1 MTGYNWE
8 KIIKDFNA
16 NSSILDSIKD
26 KADEFIK
33 SYEDHAEW
41 KAGWGHDF
49 VCDYCSGTLIFDPLK
64 RGVYTCSVC
73 KKENKGDH
81 KDWAWTSSYRGT
93 SCAYVKYAGM
103 FYNITKQEMYLEY
116 IRKVM
121 NFLTDNYYKF
131 EAYAP
136 NLRFLGRYT
145 GIGLSDAA
153 NTMSLLYGI
162 DAAQDHLTKTELN
175 KWHKGFFT
183 PQADMFDF
191 FSNKIYNIP
200 LWQKVSEANI
210 GVFFNDKAIIDRAFY
225 SRFGILDQ
233 LRRGVTKD
241 GMWFETSTGYH
252 FFGLAATA
260 ELALLSIRNGLYIP
274 EHEELMDILESQF
287 MFPLK
292 IMFRDGSIA
301 NPCDSGLDMNIFK
314 YQNAYVKACALFD
327 NPNFKQVLGFIKR
340 KKELPITFDEIL
352 YGVEYEEGDELPD
365 FSSNNFEDSFCGIIK
380 NDIAEVYLKTGI
392 KTICHSHPD
401 VMTMEMAFY
410 GELISKDIGSA
421 GYSSEIFS
429 EWQHKT
435 IAHNTVIVNR
445 TDQTYT
451 PVGEGIWP
459 EGIIEY
465 YDKHHIK
472 AKSKNVYEC
481 VDYTRELKLENNR
494 VYDYFTVKA
503 VDTLELD
510 YAFYCKGKC
519 IIDAPYE
526 EVDKIGDSEGY
537 QHLFDIKKIDNSE
550 RTYIKFDMEDK
561 VLTVKIEPK
570 AGSIV
575 YVVNS
580 YVNNFND
587 TRYGII
593 IRRNAMEETFK
604 VTYEC
609 FLKKVQNANI

>member
-8 KIIKDFNA
+8 KIIKDFDT
-16 NSSILDSIKD
+16 NSSIYDSIKD
-26 KADEFIK
+26 STDEFITTYHD
-33 SYEDHAEW
+33 SVDW

-49 VCDYCSGTLIFDPLK
+49 HCDYCSGALTFDIK
-64 RGVYTCSVC
+64 NRGIYKCSIC
-73 KKENKGDH
+73 KKENSGDR
-81 KDWAWTSSYRGT
+81 KDWAWTTSYRST
-93 SCAYVKYAGM
+93 SCAYVKYAGIL
-103 FYNITKQEMYLEY
+103 YSITKQSKYIDY

-121 NFLTDNYYKF
+121 NFLTDNYEKF
-131 EAYAP
+131 ESFAP

-145 GIGLSDAA
+145 GTGLSDAA

-162 DAAQDHLTKTELN
+162 DAAQDHLTKAELD

-191 FSNKIYNIP
+191 FANKIYNIP

-210 GVFFNDKAIIDRAFY
+210 GVFFKDEEIIKRAFY
-225 SRFGILDQ
+225 SKFGIMDQ
-233 LRRGVTKD
+233 LRRGVTQD

-260 ELALLSIRNGLYIP
+260 ELLLLCQRNEVLCIP
-274 EHEELMDILESQF
+274 EHDELMKIIESQF

-292 IMFRDGSIA
+292 IMFKNGCIA
-301 NPCDSGLDMNIFK
+301 NPCDSGLDMDIFK

-327 NPNFKQVLGFIKR
+327 NPYFKQVLGYIKY
-340 KKELPITFDEIL
+340 KQKQPKTLDEIL
-352 YGVEYEEGDELPD
+352 YGIEYDECDHLPD
-365 FSSNNFEDSFCGIIK
+365 FGSNNFEDSFCSILK
-380 NDIAEVYLKTGI
+380 NDVTELYLKTGI

-410 GELISKDIGSA
+410 GDLVSKDIGSA
-421 GYSSEIFS
+421 GYSSQIFY

-435 IAHNTVIVNR
+435 IAHNTVVINQK
-445 TDQTYT
+445 DQTYT

-459 EGIIEY
+459 EGMIEY
-465 YDKHHIK
+465 YDDNHII

-481 VDYTRELKLENNR
+481 VDYIRDMKIDSNKVFDVFNI
-494 VYDYFTVKA
+494 KA
-503 VDTLELD
+503 VEELEMD
-510 YAFYCKGKC
+510 YVFYCKGKC
-519 IIDAPYE
+519 IIDCKYE
-526 EVDKIGDSEGY
+526 NVDMIGSEEGY
-537 QHLFDIKKIDNSE
+537 QHLSDIKRIDNSKPV
-550 RTYIKFDMEDK
+550 TIKFDIEDK
-561 VLTVKIEPK
+561 LVIVTVEPEEN
-570 AGSIV
+570 SIL

-587 TRYGII
+587 TRQGII
-593 IRRNAMEETFK
+593 VRRKGSEETFK

-609 FLKKVQNANI
+609 VMK